1 MWKEQIKPAH
11 TKHIASETERRT
23 RLFEQYLC
31 YGCFACCSQL
41 TAISTLFFILF
52 FISMRFVIFGSS
64 WEVYP
69 WCVATGKYD
78 DDYDGKCVSSFIRK
92 EIENWLKCLMLNAFY
107 TQRTLEIYRHHI
119 ENGAEMLNSF
129 TLVHSFSFHS
139 FNESVSQ
146 SVCSECGSGPR

>member
-1 MWKEQIKPAH
+1 MNKHVHIQSNEERERKSRKKNKMWKEQIKPAH

-92 EIENWLKCLMLNAFY
+92 EIENWLKCLMLNAQCFLHTTNIGNIPSSY
-107 TQRTLEIYRHHI
+107 
-119 ENGAEMLNSF
+119 
-129 TLVHSFSFHS
+129 
-139 FNESVSQ
+139 
-146 SVCSECGSGPR
+146 